1 MATLASPA
9 PPAPRK
15 RGAAFWLA
23 IIFGI
28 VAGGS
33 LLLNLLLLAA
43 TAALALGGAAG
54 DQLIEEQVEAGS
66 GPHRI
71 AVIELEGVITG
82 EAEGGLF
89 GPGESPVERVRKRL
103 RQAAEDERV
112 KAVVLA
118 LDTPGG
124 GVTAS
129 DELHYEVKKL
139 REAGKPVV
147 VHMGDLCASGGMY
160 IAAAA
165 DHLIASPTT
174 IAGSIGVIFGHLDA
188 SELLAGKLG
197 VRVEP
202 ITSGRYKDI
211 GSMSRPMLPEERA
224 ILQGII
230 DEMHLRFVDLLATG
244 RAGRGPVPGDPA
256 AAKAYIQG
264 LADGRIC
271 TAQQALAQGLAD
283 GIGYR
288 ADAIA
293 EARKRGGAPQAGVI
307 RYRGLGGWGLA
318 GASAVTI
325 GTDAS
330 AAMQRLLPQG
340 GRCWYL
346 WQSGM

>member
-1 MATLASPA
+1 MTTTA
-9 PPAPRK
+9 PPPPRK
-15 RGAAFWLA
+15 RGVAFWLA
-23 IIFGI
+23 LSFGI

-33 LLLNLLLLAA
+33 LLLNLLLMVA
-43 TAALALGGAAG
+43 TAALAMGGAAG
-54 DQLIEEQVEAGS
+54 AQLMEEQVEAGS
-66 GPHRI
+66 GQDRI
-71 AVIELEGVITG
+71 ALIELDGVITG
-82 EAEGGLF
+82 QAESGLF

-103 RQAAEDERV
+103 RQAAEDDRV

-129 DELHYEVKKL
+129 DELHHEVKKL
-139 REAGKPVV
+139 RAAGKPVV

-165 DHLIASPTT
+165 DHLVASPTT
-174 IAGSIGVIFGHLDA
+174 IAGSIGVIFGHIDA

-197 VRVEP
+197 LRAEP

-224 ILQGII
+224 ILQSII
-230 DEMHLRFVDLLATG
+230 DEMYQRFVDLLVAG
-244 RAGRGPVPGDPA
+244 RAGRGPVPADPS
-256 AAKAYIQG
+256 AAKSHILA
-264 LADGRIC
+264 LADGRIY
-271 TAQQALAQGLAD
+271 TAQQALAHGLVDA
-283 GIGYR
+283 IGYR
-288 ADAIA
+288 SDAIA
-293 EARKRGGAPQAGVI
+293 EARQRGGAPDAAVI

-318 GASAVTI
+318 GANVTI
-325 GTDAS
+325 ETDTAV
-330 AAMQRLLPQG
+330 AAAAVQRLLPQG